1 MLRNRKLIVFV
12 VCVLLL
18 VAVLPALALAQEPTP
33 TPGDPTTWPPLDQ
46 VLGGAFNDI
55 MTALAPVLAAPLTV
69 AGIALVKFVLARW
82 YETDTRKVSGEAIAI
97 IVALLVYGGW
107 LFSQYFGY
115 GEQFVSASAILAVAF
130 EGLRSVLVLLFGQQ
144 VLYLG
149 ARRLNVPGF
158 GYTRSLPDG
167 AKKAA

>member
-12 VCVLLL
+12 VFVMLF
-18 VAVLPALALAQEPTP
+18 VAVLPALAQEPTP

-55 MTALAPVLAAPLTV
+55 LTALAPVLAAPLTV
-69 AGIALVKFVLARW
+69 AGIALVKFILSRW

-107 LFSQYFGY
+107 LLSQYFGY

-130 EGLRSVLVLLFGQQ
+130 EGLRNVLVLLFGQQ
-144 VLYLG
+144 MLYLG

-158 GYTRSLPDG
+158 GYTRSLPEG

>member
-1 MLRNRKLIVFV
+1 MRKYALALLIVA
-12 VCVLLL
+12 L
-18 VAVLPALALAQEPTP
+18 VFAVPMALAQEPTP
-33 TPGDPTTWPPLDQ
+33 TPSDPTTWPPLDQ

-69 AGIALVKFVLARW
+69 AGIALVKFVLKRW
-82 YETDTRKVSGEAIAI
+82 FDPDGKISGETVAILI
-97 IVALLVYGGW
+97 ALLVYGGW
-107 LFSQYFGY
+107 LLSQYFGY

-130 EGLRSVLVLLFGQQ
+130 EGLRNVLVLLFGQQ

-158 GYTRSLPDG
+158 GYTRSLPENAAQ
-167 AKKAA
+167 AK